1 MSAQGVGLSGD
12 NRVQITETELD
23 YLESFLEAGDRVGF
37 YVAYYN
43 MTGSAGAL
51 LQARVSSFSDVTGG
65 VAFASNFL
73 LQEEFRAAP
82 EGEGQYKG
90 IYALSQDVARQTFAA
105 INANLKETHR
115 TSIIKIANLAI
126 LIILGFVS
134 LITKF
139 FH

>member
-73 LQEEFRAAP
+73 LQEEFRNKHIGHP
-82 EGEGQYKG
+82 
-90 IYALSQDVARQTFAA
+90 L
-105 INANLKETHR
+105 
-115 TSIIKIANLAI
+115 
-126 LIILGFVS
+126 
-134 LITKF
+134 
-139 FH
+139 